1 MWLAY
6 LRTFIFYA
14 FFYGP
19 FTILWASFCSLFAF
33 LLPYQMRYHF
43 VIGTWA
49 KLTVFACRWILGI
62 KYRITG
68 LENLDGNAGVV
79 VSNHQS
85 AWETFF
91 LQRLFRPQTQVIK
104 KSLLKIPFFGWAF
117 AMLRPIAIDRTDRL
131 GAMKQILEQGIPRL
145 HDGIF
150 VMIFPEG
157 TRAEPS
163 KVRNFQQGGARL
175 AKEAGV
181 PLIPVTHNS
190 GDYWLNKRFVK
201 LPGTIDVIIHPRIDL
216 QAMKASEA
224 TTLAHKIISDGLT
237 TIQRQRKPLPDH
249 NKAPAAPSSS
259 N

>member
-6 LRTFIFYA
+6 LRTFVFYA

-19 FTILWASFCSLFAF
+19 FTILWASFCALFAY
-33 LLPYQMRYHF
+33 LLPYRMRYHF
-43 VIGTWA
+43 VVGTWA
-49 KLTVFACRWILGI
+49 KLTVFASRWILGI

-68 LENLDGNAGVV
+68 LEHLDGNAGVV

-104 KSLLKIPFFGWAF
+104 RSLLKIPFFGWTF
-117 AMLRPIAIDRTDRL
+117 SMLRPIAIDRADRV
-131 GAMKQILEQGIPRL
+131 GAMNQILEQGIPRL
-145 HDGIF
+145 NDGIF
-150 VMIFPEG
+150 VLIFPEG
-157 TRAEPS
+157 TRAEPH

-175 AKEAGV
+175 AKEAAV

-201 LPGTIDVIIHPRIDL
+201 LPGTIDVIIHPPIDL
-216 QAMKASEA
+216 TSLKASEGSK
-224 TTLAHKIISDGLT
+224 LAHTVISDGLT
-237 TIQRQRKPLPDH
+237 RIQSQHERLNRKL
-249 NKAPAAPSSS
+249 ASG
-259 N
+259 